1 MCVCQGGW
9 GGALPRHSSSISPQI
24 RSEENATTLR
34 RHYDTPRE
42 DSPPSDTNII
52 FPISTQQGGPAHYLE
67 MPPRHYICW
76 NGDIRRIVLFRN
88 IFESISTYIQNLAKD
103 NRDPSHLAGVSLRG
117 RWGGGEEEGLICF
130 CAASTLLLLVL
141 VGKMI
146 CVGGGVAAA
155 CRRCYERLRS
165 FVGLVRRRRTHSHC
179 FWFFFGVGVVRGLL
193 YVAE

>member
-1 MCVCQGGW
+1 
-9 GGALPRHSSSISPQI
+9 
-24 RSEENATTLR
+24 
-34 RHYDTPRE
+34 
-42 DSPPSDTNII
+42 
-52 FPISTQQGGPAHYLE
+52 
-67 MPPRHYICW
+67 MPPRHYLLER
-76 NGDIRRIVLFRN
+76 DTIVEFRN
-88 IFESISTYIQNLAKD
+88 LTYIQNLTED
-103 NRDPSHLAGVSLRG
+103 NRDPSHLAAYSLRG
-117 RWGGGEEEGLICF
+117 RWGEGRGEEGMICF
-130 CAASTLLLLVL
+130 CAPSTLLLLVV

>member
-1 MCVCQGGW
+1 
-9 GGALPRHSSSISPQI
+9 
-24 RSEENATTLR
+24 
-34 RHYDTPRE
+34 
-42 DSPPSDTNII
+42 
-52 FPISTQQGGPAHYLE
+52 

-88 IFESISTYIQNLAKD
+88 IFESISTYIQNLTKD

-155 CRRCYERLRS
+155 CRRCYESYEALLAWS
-165 FVGLVRRRRTHSHC
+165 VVVAHTVIAFGIFLVLVLC
-179 FWFFFGVGVVRGLL
+179 
-193 YVAE
+193 VASCG